1 MADGIQ
7 NGQAQS
13 GQAQNGQAKR
23 VSNSA
28 IFGGCVIFVAGMV
41 GAAYASVPLYRLFCQ
56 VTGYNGTTQRVEQYS
71 DKILNK
77 TIQVTFDANISPG
90 LNWEFKA
97 AQAVKPKIGETVQ
110 IEYTATNRS
119 SKPTTGTA
127 VFNVTPMEAGA
138 YFNKVECFC
147 FTEQTLQP
155 GQSVQMPVVFFVD
168 PELATAQE
176 TKNIKT
182 ITLSYTFYPSEPSKP
197 VAALPEGQKAG
208 AQTTGAQNTGVG
220 KL

>member
-1 MADGIQ
+1 MTEVQ
-7 NGQAQS
+7 NGQV
-13 GQAQNGQAKR
+13 QNGQVKR

-28 IFGGCVIFVAGMV
+28 IFAGCAVFVAGMV

-71 DKILNK
+71 DTILDK

-90 LNWEFKA
+90 LNWEFKPA
-97 AQAVKPKIGETVQ
+97 TAVNPKIGETMQV
-110 IEYTATNRS
+110 EYTATNRS
-119 SKPTTGTA
+119 PEPTTGTA

-155 GQSVQMPVVFFVD
+155 GQSVTMPVVFFVD
-168 PELATAQE
+168 PEIAKAAE
-176 TKNIKT
+176 TRNIKT

-197 VAALPEGQKAG
+197 VAALPEGDKTRA
-208 AQTTGAQNTGVG
+208 G

>member
-1 MADGIQ
+1 MAGIEQ
-7 NGQAQS
+7 NGQV
-13 GQAQNGQAKR
+13 KR
-23 VSNSA
+23 VNNNA
-28 IFGGCVIFVAGMV
+28 IFAGCVVFVAGMV

-56 VTGYNGTTQRVEQYS
+56 VTGYNGTTQRAEQYS
-71 DKILNK
+71 DKILSK
-77 TIQVTFDANISPG
+77 PIQVTFDANISPG
-90 LNWEFKA
+90 LNWEFKPA
-97 AQAVKPKIGETVQ
+97 KTVNPKIGETVQ

-119 SKPTTGTA
+119 AKQATGTA

-138 YFNKVECFC
+138 YFNKIECFC

-155 GQSVQMPVVFFVD
+155 GQSVTMPVVFFVD
-168 PELATAQE
+168 PAIATAEE

-197 VAALPEGQKAG
+197 VAALPEGPRAADK
-208 AQTTGAQNTGVG
+208 

>member
-1 MADGIQ
+1 MTDVVR
-7 NGQAQS
+7 N

-28 IFGGCVIFVAGMV
+28 IFAGCAVFVAGMV

-77 TIQVTFDANISPG
+77 PVQVTFDANISPG
-90 LNWEFKA
+90 LNWEFKPA
-97 AQAVKPKIGETVQ
+97 KSVNPKIGETVQ

-119 SKPTTGTA
+119 SKPTTGSA

-168 PELATAQE
+168 PEFATAQE

-182 ITLSYTFYPSEPSKP
+182 ITLSYTFYPSEPGKP

-208 AQTTGAQNTGVG
+208 APKTGALNAGVG

>member
-1 MADGIQ
+1 MTDV
-7 NGQAQS
+7 N
-13 GQAQNGQAKR
+13 QNGQAKR
-23 VSNSA
+23 VSNTA
-28 IFGGCVIFVAGMV
+28 IFAGCAVFVAGMV

-71 DKILNK
+71 DKILSK
-77 TIQVTFDANISPG
+77 PIQVTFDANISPG
-90 LNWEFKA
+90 LNWEFKPA
-97 AQAVKPKIGETVQ
+97 KAVNPKIGETVQ

-119 SKPTTGTA
+119 LKPTTGSA

-168 PELATAQE
+168 PELATAPE

-197 VAALPEGQKAG
+197 VAALPEGQKAD
-208 AQTTGAQNTGVG
+208 APKTGTG